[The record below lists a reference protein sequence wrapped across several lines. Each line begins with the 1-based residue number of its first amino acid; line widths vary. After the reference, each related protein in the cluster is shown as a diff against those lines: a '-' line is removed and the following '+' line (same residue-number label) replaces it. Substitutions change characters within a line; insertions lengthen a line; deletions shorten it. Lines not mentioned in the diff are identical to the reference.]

1 MLKKMKKLPIGIQ
14 TFAEII
20 KENYCYVD
28 KTPLIDRLI
37 NSGKYYFLS
46 RPRRFGKSLFIS
58 TLRAAFS
65 GERELFKGLYLE
77 NHWNW
82 SVKYPVIEIS
92 FGGGVIQNRQN
103 LNIIINEILIHN
115 SKLYDI
121 TMNYSS
127 NSGRFSELI
136 EKLHQKFQQK
146 VVILIDEYDKP
157 ILDNIIN
164 TEIAVEIREGLKD
177 FYSVIKDSDRHI
189 KFAFLT
195 GVSKFSKVSLFSGL
209 NNLTDITLDKRYAT
223 ICGYTDNEIKTV
235 FKEYLQDVDFKKLRL
250 WYNGYN
256 FLGESVYNPFDVLLY
271 LDSFEFKNYWFE
283 TATPSFLIE
292 LLQAKQYDIFNL
304 EKIETSEEILRSFDV
319 EHVRLET
326 LLFQTGYLTIESVEQ
341 LGAEWFYSLRYPN
354 LEVKS
359 SLTNYLL
366 NYLSDAPVAKAKN
379 QKAVYHALYQ
389 SQINDLEKI
398 FHSFFASIP
407 SDWYRKNQLAN
418 YEGYYASIFY
428 CYFSALGLDVIPE
441 DSSNHG
447 RIDLTIKLNNNIYI
461 IEFKVIEYDSSI
473 QTNLLPAADN
483 SALTQIKQ
491 KRYHEKY
498 LQQAAD
504 IYLIGV
510 EFSKDARN
518 IVSFQWEQVSL

>member
-157 ILDNIIN
+157 I
-164 TEIAVEIREGLKD
+164 
-177 FYSVIKDSDRHI
+177 F
-189 KFAFLT
+189 
-195 GVSKFSKVSLFSGL
+195 
-209 NNLTDITLDKRYAT
+209 
-223 ICGYTDNEIKTV
+223 
-235 FKEYLQDVDFKKLRL
+235 
-250 WYNGYN
+250 
-256 FLGESVYNPFDVLLY
+256 
-271 LDSFEFKNYWFE
+271 
-283 TATPSFLIE
+283 
-292 LLQAKQYDIFNL
+292 
-304 EKIETSEEILRSFDV
+304 ILA
-319 EHVRLET
+319 H
-326 LLFQTGYLTIESVEQ
+326 
-341 LGAEWFYSLRYPN
+341 
-354 LEVKS
+354 
-359 SLTNYLL
+359 
-366 NYLSDAPVAKAKN
+366 
-379 QKAVYHALYQ
+379 
-389 SQINDLEKI
+389 
-398 FHSFFASIP
+398 
-407 SDWYRKNQLAN
+407 
-418 YEGYYASIFY
+418 
-428 CYFSALGLDVIPE
+428 
-441 DSSNHG
+441 
-447 RIDLTIKLNNNIYI
+447 
-461 IEFKVIEYDSSI
+461 
-473 QTNLLPAADN
+473 
-483 SALTQIKQ
+483 
-491 KRYHEKY
+491 
-498 LQQAAD
+498 
-504 IYLIGV
+504 
-510 EFSKDARN
+510 
-518 IVSFQWEQVSL
+518 